1 MAISGFML
9 QRIIDSRKLSDIQV
23 SEKLGMSF
31 RQFQNIIEGY
41 DSPSDEMMNRICNA
55 IYSMPIGGEPRRTKG
70 TKNEDN
76 KKGSLT
82 KDDGK
87 ESNTKRKGRP
97 KRGNQM
103 VQEP

>member
-23 SEKLGMSF
+23 SEKLGMSIN
-31 RQFQNIIEGY
+31 QFQNIITGI
-41 DSPSDEMMNRICNA
+41 DSPSDEMINRICNA
-55 IYSMPIGGEPRRTKG
+55 IYSMPIGGEPRRAKG
-70 TKNEDN
+70 NKDEESN
-76 KKGSLT
+76 KKGI

>member
-1 MAISGFML
+1 ML

-23 SEKLGMSF
+23 SEKLGISSS
-31 RQFQNIIEGY
+31 QFQNIIEGY
-41 DSPSDEMMNRICNA
+41 DSVSDEMMDRICNA
-55 IYSMPIGGEPRRTKG
+55 IYSMPIGGEPRRIKG
-70 TKNEDN
+70 IKNEDN

>member
-23 SEKLGMSF
+23 SEKLGMSVS
-31 RQFQNIIEGY
+31 QFSNIIAGI

-70 TKNEDN
+70 IKNEESN
-76 KKGSLT
+76 KEGI

-87 ESNTKRKGRP
+87 ENNTKRKGRP

-103 VQEP
+103 V

>member
-23 SEKLGMSF
+23 SEKLGMSSS
-31 RQFQNIIEGY
+31 QFQNIIEGY

-70 TKNEDN
+70 NKDEESN
-76 KKGSLT
+76 KKGI